1 MRMWKKWWSVRKR
14 LRKSCMSTNRLCL
27 FIYAMHVFTH
37 SHTHTH
43 THTHTSTQVMVD
55 KVVEKPKIVYVDVPK
70 YTDKVVQ
77 KFVEKFVEVPV
88 EKIVYQ
94 VGGWHS

>member
-1 MRMWKKWWSVRKR
+1 
-14 LRKSCMSTNRLCL
+14 
-27 FIYAMHVFTH
+27 
-37 SHTHTH
+37 
-43 THTHTSTQVMVD
+43 MVD
-55 KVVEKPKIVYVDVPK
+55 KVVEKPKIVYVNVPK